1 MKPKVLL
8 FFVLVS
14 AILSGCSWANNNA
27 VGQKDKENLETAIA
41 TPEPTIEPTPQPT
54 IEPTI
59 GGTNNP
65 TVTSEESSVDH
76 NLCSENED
84 ILFSFKIANSNKSA
98 SICISKNQQDYIIYR
113 YGTEDKIELEYPVK
127 TDDSWSLFTYSY
139 YLRGGGPDNIGLDLN
154 YLSFKND
161 GYTYVL
167 YEEYDSESDIP
178 LIGIKVTNQETNEE
192 TDIPGDSNSMNG
204 TLISLRDNAK
214 IKINAE

>member
-1 MKPKVLL
+1 MKKTIIFIVLIIVNI
-8 FFVLVS
+8 FMISCNNRQTEQPVS
-14 AILSGCSWANNNA
+14 NNINTQNNTNA
-27 VGQKDKENLETAIA
+27 
-41 TPEPTIEPTPQPT
+41 PTEQLTPTPKSNDDIVT
-54 IEPTI
+54 EDS
-59 GGTNNP
+59 TNK
-65 TVTSEESSVDH
+65 SVDN

-139 YLRGGGPDNIGLDLN
+139 YLRGGGPDNDGLDLN

-161 GYTYVL
+161 GYTYEL